1 MASPGNVGSL
11 SGSLVA
17 SKMPGDP
24 WAADTTLEKA
34 MMEALERARA
44 QALAANN
51 HAPVPQITNKEGRL
65 AMVASRLRLPDVIG
79 PFAGLDT
86 YVVGDT
92 VWVAVVSTNGGV
104 MLQDALDLFP
114 SDTLITQLRLLQK

>member
-17 SKMPGDP
+17 SKMP
-24 WAADTTLEKA
+24 WAAEPTVEKT

-79 PFAGLDT
+79 PFVGLDT

-114 SDTLITQLRLLQK
+114 SDTLIAQLRLLQK